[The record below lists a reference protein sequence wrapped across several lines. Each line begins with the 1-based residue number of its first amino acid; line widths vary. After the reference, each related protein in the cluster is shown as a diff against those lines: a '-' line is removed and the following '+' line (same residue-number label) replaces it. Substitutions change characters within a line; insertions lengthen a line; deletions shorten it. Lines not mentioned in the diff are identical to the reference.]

1 MCRILLLL
9 PTLLLTGLLPAGC
22 VASRFTDNEP
32 FDPGVIESFVP
43 GTTTAADVTNELG
56 PPVRVVEL
64 DVRSAYLYEFTISKT
79 TGLVLFL
86 VNFVNSDARFDRV
99 WLFFDSR
106 DVLTHSGSQ
115 LSAHRARFA
124 MPWVRVHD
132 AERNAAADA
141 KYAEQRAKTR
151 AGMDSDAGEPKA
163 ETKQEKAAEAAASA
177 G

>member
-1 MCRILLLL
+1 MRRTLPLFLALLL
-9 PTLLLTGLLPAGC
+9 PAC

-32 FDPGVIESFVP
+32 FDPDVIEGFVP
-43 GTTTAADVTNELG
+43 GSTTAADVTNVLG

-64 DVRSAYLYEFTISKT
+64 DVRSAYLYEFSNSKT
-79 TGLVLFL
+79 TGLVLLL

-106 DVLTHSGSQ
+106 DVLTHTGSQ

-124 MPWVRVHD
+124 MPWVGVHD
-132 AERNAAADA
+132 ADRNAKADA
-141 KYAEQRAKTR
+141 EYAKKRA
-151 AGMDSDAGEPKA
+151 EA
-163 ETKQEKAAEAAASA
+163 EAKAAAAAKEAQAEAERKKSSEAAASA